1 MIMENKLKQMTMA
14 EGGGGGA
21 AARWI
26 AHAVLP
32 RFAAKSGSPLGDLP
46 DAAML
51 ESGSLL
57 FSTDSFVVSPRE
69 FPGGN
74 IGKLAVCGTVNDL
87 AVSGGIP
94 KYLSLALI
102 VEEGFDCD
110 ELDRILDAVK
120 ETAESCGVVIATGD
134 TKVVG
139 KGSCDGLFI
148 NTAGIGLRNPALQLG
163 RTRIRPGDE
172 ILVSG
177 SVGDH
182 ALTITALRHGVS
194 GEGLCSDCAPVL
206 PQTLAAA
213 EIGGDGI
220 RFMRDP
226 TRGGVGAVLTEIFAD
241 TTRNADVQEE
251 ALPVRESV
259 RTLCNMF
266 GIDPLFAACEGRVVC
281 VADPAVSEE
290 LLAAWRKLPGGEMA
304 CRIGTVTGNGNGT
317 VALCGRFGGRRKL
330 IVPDGELLPRIC

>member
-1 MIMENKLKQMTMA
+1 MKNTLKQMTMA

-26 AHAVLP
+26 AGAILP
-32 RFAAKSGSPLGDLP
+32 RFAAGNACPLEGLP
-46 DAAML
+46 DAALL
-51 ESGSLL
+51 EGGSLL

-102 VEEGFDCD
+102 VEEGFDCE

-120 ETAESCGVVIATGD
+120 ETADSCGVVIATGD

-148 NTAGIGLRNPALQLG
+148 NTAGIGLRNPALQLV
-163 RTRIRPGDE
+163 RARIRVGDE

-177 SVGDH
+177 SIGDH

-194 GEGLCSDCAPVL
+194 GNGLCSDCAPVL

-226 TRGGVGAVLTEIFAD
+226 TRGGTGAVLEEIFSNTALD
-241 TTRNADVQEE
+241 AEIEEE
-251 ALPVRESV
+251 ALPVRDSV
-259 RTLCNMF
+259 QTLCGMF
-266 GIDPLFAACEGRVVC
+266 GIDPLFAACEGRVIC
-281 VADPAVSEE
+281 VADAAVSGAV
-290 LLAAWRKLPGGEMA
+290 LDAWRKLPGGEMA
-304 CRIGTVTGNGNGT
+304 CRIGRVTGAGNGT
-317 VALCGRFGGRRKL
+317 V
-330 IVPDGELLPRIC
+330 PLPSRSSP

>member
-1 MIMENKLKQMTMA
+1 MMKKTWKQITMA

-26 AHAVLP
+26 ASAVLP
-32 RFAAKSGSPLGDLP
+32 RFAPAEGSPLGSLP
-46 DAAML
+46 DASLL
-51 ESGSLL
+51 EGGSLL

-102 VEEGFDCD
+102 VEEGFDCA

-120 ETAESCGVVIATGD
+120 ATADACGVSVVTGD

-148 NTAGIGLRNPALQLG
+148 NTAGIGLRDPALDLG
-163 RTRIRPGDE
+163 REKIRPGDE

-177 SVGDH
+177 SIGDH

-206 PQTLAAA
+206 PQTRAASV
-213 EIGGDGI
+213 IGGTGI

-226 TRGGVGAVLTEIFAD
+226 TRGGTGAVLEEIFSNTKLDAEID
-241 TTRNADVQEE
+241 EE
-251 ALPVRESV
+251 ALPVRDSV
-259 RTLCNMF
+259 KTLCGMF

-281 VADPAVSEE
+281 VADPAVSEA
-290 LLAAWRKLPGGEMA
+290 LLDAWRKLPGGEMA
-304 CRIGTVTGNGNGT
+304 CRIGRVTGAGNGT

>member
-1 MIMENKLKQMTMA
+1 MMKNTLKQMTMA

-26 AHAVLP
+26 ASAVLP
-32 RFAAKSGSPLGDLP
+32 RFAPAEGSPLGSLP
-46 DAAML
+46 DASLL
-51 ESGSLL
+51 EGGSLL

-102 VEEGFDCD
+102 VEEGFDCA

-120 ETAESCGVVIATGD
+120 ATADACGVSVVTGD

-148 NTAGIGLRNPALQLG
+148 NTAGIGLRDPALDLG
-163 RTRIRPGDE
+163 REKIRPGDE

-177 SVGDH
+177 SIGDH

-206 PQTLAAA
+206 PQTRAASV
-213 EIGGDGI
+213 IGGTGI

-226 TRGGVGAVLTEIFAD
+226 TRGGTGAVLEEIFSNTKLDAEID
-241 TTRNADVQEE
+241 EE
-251 ALPVRESV
+251 ALPVRDSV
-259 RTLCNMF
+259 KTLCGMF

-281 VADPAVSEE
+281 VADPAVSEA
-290 LLAAWRKLPGGEMA
+290 LLDAWRELPGGEMA
-304 CRIGTVTGNGNGT
+304 CRIGRVTGAGNGT

>member
-1 MIMENKLKQMTMA
+1 MMKNTLKQMTMA

-26 AHAVLP
+26 ASAVLP
-32 RFAAKSGSPLGDLP
+32 RFAPAEGSPLGSLP
-46 DAAML
+46 DASLL
-51 ESGSLL
+51 EGGSLL

-102 VEEGFDCD
+102 VEEGFDCA

-120 ETAESCGVVIATGD
+120 ATADACGVSVVTGD

-148 NTAGIGLRNPALQLG
+148 NTAGIGLRDPALDLG
-163 RTRIRPGDE
+163 REKIRPGDE

-177 SVGDH
+177 SIGDH

-206 PQTLAAA
+206 PQTRAASV
-213 EIGGDGI
+213 IGGTGI

-226 TRGGVGAVLTEIFAD
+226 TRGGTGAVLEEIFSNTKLDAEID
-241 TTRNADVQEE
+241 EE
-251 ALPVRESV
+251 ALPVRDSV
-259 RTLCNMF
+259 KTLCGMF

-281 VADPAVSEE
+281 VADPAVSEA
-290 LLAAWRKLPGGEMA
+290 LLDAWRKLPGGEMA
-304 CRIGTVTGNGNGT
+304 CRIGRVTGAGNGT

>member
-1 MIMENKLKQMTMA
+1 MTMA

-26 AHAVLP
+26 ARSVLP
-32 RFAAKSGSPLGDLP
+32 RFAAKEGDPLGDLP
-46 DAAML
+46 DASLL
-51 ESGSLL
+51 EAGSLL

-102 VEEGFDCD
+102 VEEGFDCG

-120 ETAESCGVVIATGD
+120 ATADACHVAVVTGD

-148 NTAGIGLRNPALQLG
+148 NTAGIALRNPALELG
-163 RTRIRPGDE
+163 RSRIRVGDE

-206 PQTLAAA
+206 PQTMAAA
-213 EIGGDGI
+213 EIGGTGI

-226 TRGGVGAVLTEIFAD
+226 TRGGTGAVLTEIFEKTSLDAEIHED
-241 TTRNADVQEE
+241 S
-251 ALPVRESV
+251 LPVRNAV
-259 RTLCNMF
+259 QTLCGMF
-266 GIDPLFAACEGRVVC
+266 GIDPLFAACEGRVIC
-281 VADPAVSEE
+281 VADPAVSED

-304 CRIGTVTGNGNGT
+304 CRIGRVTGPGNGT